1 VRLKAQDPGSKV
13 QEIKGRR
20 IRLKRSLN
28 TFLLLACA
36 LFFLTHQIQAFENS
50 KNTKAKLTLG
60 YDDNVSDLVKDVIKS
75 KFLQFYLN
83 SSVITLP
90 TENTLF
96 SLKLQDGFKYHDAP
110 SLSHESI
117 LINNLNFY
125 LSHNLN
131 QFIPELSGE
140 IRSRTSISGKD
151 GTSPSEVSYLR
162 GYAGLAL
169 KAVISS
175 DLSGKLFYN
184 YRAANYEDFDPF
196 DRWEHEFGAKTD
208 IKLLP
213 NSMISLQYSRDI
225 MSFYKW
231 SRGIAPR
238 NDATNVVTAGFE
250 MYNNLL
256 LNVNLSYEDNRS
268 SADVYSYKGYTL
280 SAMLAKSLTHN
291 IVIEIYGLFRSRNNT
306 LSSESVSEQMDIED
320 EEKSMIMVKVSR
332 DITEQCAL
340 EAQYDMR
347 RNQSEQDGGTYTKNV
362 FSLSV
367 VYRF

>member
-1 VRLKAQDPGSKV
+1 MRLKAQDPENKI

-28 TFLLLACA
+28 TFLLLVCA
-36 LFFLTHQIQAFENS
+36 LFFLAHQIQAFENS
-50 KNTKAKLTLG
+50 KNTKAKLTIG

-83 SSVITLP
+83 SSISTFL
-90 TENTLF
+90 TENTPF
-96 SLKLQDGFKYHDAP
+96 SLKLQDGLKYHNAP

-125 LSHNLN
+125 LSHNLS

-140 IRSRTSISGKD
+140 IRSRTSINGRD
-151 GTSPSEVSYLR
+151 NTSPSEVSYLR
-162 GYAGLAL
+162 GYSGLAL
-169 KAVISS
+169 KTVISS

-196 DRWEHEFGAKTD
+196 NRHGHEFGAKTD

-231 SRGIAPR
+231 NKGRTLR
-238 NDATNVVTAGFE
+238 NDATNAVTAGFE

-256 LNVNLSYEDNRS
+256 LNINLSYENNRS
-268 SADVYSYKGYTL
+268 SVNVYSYKGYTL
-280 SAMLAKSLTHN
+280 SAMLAKSLTRN
-291 IVIEIYGLFRSRNNT
+291 MVIEIYGLFRSRNNT
-306 LSSESVSEQMDIED
+306 LSSELISEQMDIED
-320 EEKSMIMVKVSR
+320 EEKSMIMLKVSR

-347 RNQSEQDGGTYTKNV
+347 KNRSEQDGGTYTKNI

-367 VYRF
+367 VYGF